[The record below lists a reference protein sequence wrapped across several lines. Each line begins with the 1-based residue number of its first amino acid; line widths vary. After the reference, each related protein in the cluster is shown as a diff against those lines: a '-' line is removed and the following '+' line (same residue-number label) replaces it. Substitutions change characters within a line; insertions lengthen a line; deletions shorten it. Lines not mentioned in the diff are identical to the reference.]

1 MRPQGLE
8 NAIKMIKA
16 EFHSIKRSAMQLPE
30 SACSSKCSMSHC
42 SMYSRPFSYPTL
54 VCDFKMLRL
63 LRILYFPARCFLCPY
78 LIAQSDF
85 FKPQVMLHSNSI
97 AHAVIRATNAMIDK
111 MSVELDTNH
120 GTLVKVTPST
130 SGSSLPPAPS
140 PDSPRANSAQT
151 ARMSY
156 L

>member
-1 MRPQGLE
+1 MPCS
-8 NAIKMIKA
+8 
-16 EFHSIKRSAMQLPE
+16 H
-30 SACSSKCSMSHC
+30 ACSSKYSMSQC

-54 VCDFKMLRL
+54 VCDFKMLWL

-78 LIAQSDF
+78 LIAKSDF

-97 AHAVIRATNAMIDK
+97 AHAVIRARNAMINK
-111 MSVELDTNH
+111 MSVQLGSNH

-130 SGSSLPPAPS
+130 SGSSLLPAHPVPTPPY
-140 PDSPRANSAQT
+140 ANSAQT
-151 ARMSY
+151 PGMSY